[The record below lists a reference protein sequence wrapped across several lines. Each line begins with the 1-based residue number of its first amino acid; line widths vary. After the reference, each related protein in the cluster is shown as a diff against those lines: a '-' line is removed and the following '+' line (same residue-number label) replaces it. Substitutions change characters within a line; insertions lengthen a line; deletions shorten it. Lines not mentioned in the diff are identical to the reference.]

1 MSVIQAN
8 GKANGKAIN
17 VGGKTKKKFAQLPG
31 EAFGIVSPSGEG
43 GSGANNSR
51 KNHSTTYSRRH
62 NAFSPGEALEKGK
75 KGRKSGKEEKQ
86 AHLTVFGSV
95 DMLSF
100 LKSAWCFLFVFDIVR
115 LPSADS
121 VSFDSRTLSPF

>member
-1 MSVIQAN
+1 LSVIQAN

-43 GSGANNSR
+43 GSGVNNSK

-62 NAFSPGEALEKGK
+62 NAFSPGEALEKGN
-75 KGRKSGKEEKQ
+75 KGRKSGKEKKQ

-100 LKSAWCFLFVFDIVR
+100 VKSAWCFLFVFDMAFAQR
-115 LPSADS
+115 
-121 VSFDSRTLSPF
+121 